1 MRRALN
7 ESVCQS
13 VRSSSAPLQLQGEA
27 EQAMQRRRDKRMGGG
42 GLGARPFVCCND
54 ERRRLCRRRILS
66 PLFSRLLLP
75 SLPFPSSLPFS
86 NPLPKPVVFQLFSQN
101 QSNGTSCSTDPGLSP
116 PGRRHGRP
124 VFPSDGWPVLSPVI
138 IFTRWMAGFFH
149 RSYFSPSGWP
159 VLSPVMS
166 LTWWVAGFVT
176 GDRR

>member
-42 GLGARPFVCCND
+42 GLGARPFVAAMMSAAAFAVVVVFSS
-54 ERRRLCRRRILS
+54 LLS
-66 PLFSRLLLP
+66 SSPPFR

-101 QSNGTSCSTDPGLSP
+101 QSNGTSCSTDPGMSP
-116 PGRRHGRP
+116 PG
-124 VFPSDGWPVLSPVI
+124 PSSRAP
-138 IFTRWMAGFFH
+138 GF
-149 RSYFSPSGWP
+149 SIQ
-159 VLSPVMS
+159 
-166 LTWWVAGFVT
+166 WVAGFVT
-176 GDRR
+176 GRNLHPVDGRFFPPVILLT

>member
-54 ERRRLCRRRILS
+54 ERRRLCRRR
-66 PLFSRLLLP
+66 RLLLSSLVFS
-75 SLPFPSSLPFS
+75 SLPFPS
-86 NPLPKPVVFQLFSQN
+86 PLPSLFRTPFPNQLCSNCFLKN
-101 QSNGTSCSTDPGLSP
+101 QSNGTSCSTDPGMSP
-116 PGRRHGRP
+116 PGRRHGR
-124 VFPSDGWPVLSPVI
+124 PVLSPVI

-149 RSYFSPSGWP
+149 RSYFSPGGWP

>member
-42 GLGARPFVCCND
+42 GLGARPFVAAMMSAAAFAVVVVFSS
-54 ERRRLCRRRILS
+54 LLS
-66 PLFSRLLLP
+66 SSPPFPSLLP
-75 SLPFPSSLPFS
+75 SLFRTPFPNQLCS
-86 NPLPKPVVFQLFSQN
+86 NCFLK
-101 QSNGTSCSTDPGLSP
+101 TSPTERLVARTRECPP

-124 VFPSDGWPVLSPVI
+124 VFPSNGWPVLSPVV